1 MTKSIVK
8 SKGMQMVGEV
18 RKRMVEGAVQLL
30 AQRGL
35 KSTSFAEVLELTG
48 TPRGSVYHHFPEGKD
63 QLVGSAVDMAGAY
76 LIGALDKKAGASAE
90 EIVEYFLQI
99 WRGVLLR
106 SKCESGCAVLAVTIA
121 TDSPDLLNHAAT
133 VFRAWRGKLA
143 ALLEQGGM
151 AAKQAAPFA
160 TTLIAS
166 IEGAVVL
173 SRAEHSVEP
182 FDVVA
187 KQLAEQLHSIMAP
200 QKRRPGAG

>member
-1 MTKSIVK
+1 
-8 SKGMQMVGEV
+8 MVGEV

-48 TPRGSVYHHFPEGKD
+48 APRGSVYHHFPEGKD
-63 QLVGSAVDMAGAY
+63 QLVGAAVDVAGAY
-76 LIGALDKKAGASAE
+76 LIGALDKKAGAPAE
-90 EIVEYFLQI
+90 EIAEHFLQI
-99 WRGVLLR
+99 WRGVLVR

-121 TDSPDLLNHAAT
+121 TDSAELMDHAAN

-151 AAKQAAPFA
+151 GAKAGMQFA

-166 IEGAVVL
+166 AEGAVVL
-173 SRAEHSVEP
+173 SRAEHSLEP
-182 FDVVA
+182 FDVVT
-187 KQLAEQLHSIMAP
+187 KQLMEQV
-200 QKRRPGAG
+200 RRMVVAR